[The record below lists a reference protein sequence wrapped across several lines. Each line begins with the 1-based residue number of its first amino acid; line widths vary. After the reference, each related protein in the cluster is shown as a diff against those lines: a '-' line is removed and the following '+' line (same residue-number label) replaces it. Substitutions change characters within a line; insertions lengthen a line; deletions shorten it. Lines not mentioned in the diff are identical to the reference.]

1 MEVDQSE
8 QIQAELDG
16 EDNFGDDGDGDG
28 DGWDDD
34 DGEGWDDEEDE
45 MDDVVKQALEATR

>member
-1 MEVDQSE
+1 MV
-8 QIQAELDG
+8 
-16 EDNFGDDGDGDG
+16 G
-28 DGWDDD
+28 DGWDEDGSG